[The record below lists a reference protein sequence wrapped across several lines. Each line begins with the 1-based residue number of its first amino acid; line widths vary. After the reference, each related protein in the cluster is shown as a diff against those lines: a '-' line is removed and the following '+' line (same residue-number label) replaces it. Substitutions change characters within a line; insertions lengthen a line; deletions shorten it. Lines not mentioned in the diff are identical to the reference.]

1 MKLFDDSKRFYKG
14 NLHTHTS
21 RSDGVH
27 SPEEVM
33 REYAENGYDFL
44 ALTDHWK
51 VGGEQRYQNMLVIPG
66 VEYDFT
72 FAAQVLH
79 VVALLPDASCAKDIV
94 RGATHEEVIRR
105 INECGGVPIAAHPA
119 WSLNTP
125 DFLANLSG
133 VGIAEVYNSLSD
145 EPFNAQRGD
154 ASQILDV
161 TAANGK
167 VFRQVATDDAH
178 FYRGEQCRSYIMLQA
193 EELSVSGILSA
204 LRTGKFY
211 ASQGPRFLSA
221 EVADGKLIVHTS
233 PVSLCTFS
241 SNKYWVAGRCR
252 TGQGMTESIYEIQPG
267 ENFVRCT
274 ITDVNGKR
282 AWLSPIVLNADY

>member
-1 MKLFDDSKRFYKG
+1 M
-14 NLHTHTS
+14 
-21 RSDGVH
+21 
-27 SPEEVM
+27 
-33 REYAENGYDFL
+33 
-44 ALTDHWK
+44 
-51 VGGEQRYQNMLVIPG
+51 
-66 VEYDFT
+66 
-72 FAAQVLH
+72 
-79 VVALLPDASCAKDIV
+79 
-94 RGATHEEVIRR
+94 
-105 INECGGVPIAAHPA
+105 
-119 WSLNTP
+119 
-125 DFLANLSG
+125 
-133 VGIAEVYNSLSD
+133 GIAEVYNSLSD

-211 ASQGPRFLSA
+211 ASQGPRFLST